1 MTLSQLIV
9 VLLARWKVIVATIGL
24 GVAIAIA
31 ASTLLPARYTATSTV
46 VVDFK
51 GSDPVFGAQQ
61 NASAGAGVGVP
72 TQVDIITSKRNVI
85 EAIRLLKLAD
95 SPAVQE
101 QYRSATGGQ
110 SDIEDW
116 LATLLSKSIEVKP
129 SRDSRVI
136 NINFDGGDPQF
147 AAAVANA
154 VADAYQRVNLEMR
167 VEPAK
172 QAAAWFDERLKVL
185 RADVEKAQ
193 AKLSAY
199 QREKG
204 FTALDERG
212 DIESARLSELSQS
225 LSAAQAQAFA
235 VKSQQR
241 QLQEFLSRGASPES
255 IPDVLGNP
263 VIIGLKQQISAAE
276 ARLQTLA
283 SQLGANHPDVA
294 RTQAE
299 LTQQRERLRSEL
311 ATVAQS
317 INNGARIAERR
328 EAELRAA
335 ATAQKNQ
342 MLRLNQGRDEM
353 ATLIKDVESA
363 QRAYDAASQRLTQTS
378 LESQVNQTVISILN
392 RAAPPAFP
400 SFPRKTLNLIVGFL
414 IGAVLGFGLALLLEI
429 LDRRVRSEEDLLL
442 GLEAPLVG
450 VLESR
455 RGKGSRRFWFGSKT
469 PALPAPVSSSTAVV
483 PSAA

>member
-1 MTLSQLIV
+1 MTLSQLLV
-9 VLLARWKVIVATIGL
+9 VLLARWKVIVAITLAG
-24 GVAIAIA
+24 IATAFAVSVI
-31 ASTLLPARYTATSTV
+31 LPARYTATATV

-51 GSDPVFGAQQ
+51 GADPVFGVLANQ
-61 NASAGAGVGVP
+61 NTGMSVP
-72 TQVDIITSKRNVI
+72 TQVDIIKSRRNVI
-85 EAIRLLKLAD
+85 EAIRLLKLTD

-101 QYRSATGGQ
+101 QFRSASNGGG
-110 SDIEDW
+110 DIEDW
-116 LATLLSKSIEVKP
+116 LAGLLSSSIEVRP

-154 VADAYQRVNLEMR
+154 LADAYQRVNLEMR

-185 RADVEKAQ
+185 RVDVEQAQ

-199 QREKG
+199 QRSKG
-204 FTALDERG
+204 FSAIDERA
-212 DIESARLSELSQS
+212 DVESARLSELSQS
-225 LSAAQAQAFA
+225 LSAAQAAA
-235 VKSQQR
+235 VGVRSQQR
-241 QLQEFLSRGASPES
+241 QVRDFLTRGASPES

-263 VIIGLKQQISAAE
+263 VIIGLKQQISSAE
-276 ARLQTLA
+276 ARLQTQS
-283 SQLGANHPDVA
+283 SQLGANHPDVL

-299 LTQQRERLRSEL
+299 LQQQKGRLREEL

-317 INNGARIAERR
+317 IENAARIADRR
-328 EAELRAA
+328 EGELRAA
-335 ATAQKNQ
+335 VATQKAR
-342 MLRLNQGRDEM
+342 MLGVNQGRDEM
-353 ATLIKDVESA
+353 ASLIKDVESA

-392 RAAPPAFP
+392 RASAPINA
-400 SFPRKTLNLIVGFL
+400 SFPKKTLNLIVGFL
-414 IGAVLGFGLALLLEI
+414 IGGALGFGIALLLEV

-450 VLESR
+450 VIESR
-455 RGKGSRRFWFGSKT
+455 RSRTSRGFGRFRRGP
-469 PALPAPVSSSTAVV
+469 PALPPPESSSTAIV

>member
-9 VLLARWKVIVATIGL
+9 VLLARWKVILITIGVGV
-24 GVAIAIA
+24 GVALAVSYI
-31 ASTLLPARYTATSTV
+31 LPARYTASATV

-51 GSDPVFGAQQ
+51 GADPVFGALANQ
-61 NASAGAGVGVP
+61 NSGSSVP
-72 TQVDIITSKRNVI
+72 TQVDIIKSRRNVI
-85 EAIRLLKLAD
+85 EAIRLLKLTD
-95 SPAVQE
+95 SAAVQ
-101 QYRSATGGQ
+101 QQFRDATGGLG
-110 SDIEDW
+110 DIEDW
-116 LATLLSKSIEVKP
+116 LAGLLGNSIEVKP

-154 VADAYQRVNLEMR
+154 LAEAYQRINLDLR
-167 VEPAK
+167 IDPAK
-172 QAAAWFDERLKVL
+172 QATAWFDERLKTL
-185 RADVEKAQ
+185 RTDVDKAQ

-204 FTALDERG
+204 FTAIEERA
-212 DIESARLSELSQS
+212 DVENARLMELSQS
-225 LSAAQAQAFA
+225 LSAAQSAAVA

-241 QLQEFLSRGASPES
+241 QLRDYLGRGANAES

-263 VIIGLKQQISAAE
+263 VIIGLKQQISSAE
-276 ARLQTLA
+276 ARLQTQS
-283 SQLGANHPDVA
+283 SQLGANHPDVL

-299 LTQQRERLRSEL
+299 LEQQRSRLRGEI

-317 INNGARIAERR
+317 IENAARIAERR
-328 EAELRAA
+328 ESELRTAVA
-335 ATAQKNQ
+335 AQKSK
-342 MLRLNQGRDEM
+342 MLNMNQGRDEM
-353 ATLIKDVESA
+353 ASLIKDVEAA

-392 RAAPPAFP
+392 RAAPPLFP
-400 SFPRKTLNLIVGFL
+400 SFPKKTLNTVVGFL
-414 IGAVLGFGLALLLEI
+414 IGGVLGFGLALLLEI
-429 LDRRVRSEEDLLL
+429 LDRRIRSEEDLLL

-455 RGKGSRRFWFGSKT
+455 KARTGRGMFRRRP
-469 PALPAPVSSSTAVV
+469 PALPPPSSSSTAVV